1 MPDARKENAE
11 EILSA
16 FAVEP
21 AHNKATLDLY
31 LKQYP
36 ELASELIDLS
46 LELEMIDPTGEDVI
60 DTDSPIVNAAWAAF
74 VDGGVTD
81 APITAASFTREV
93 ANGMGLKLAALMGLR
108 DRKVEVDSLPNAF
121 SARLSKAL
129 AAPVSRLMEYLAGPQ
144 GMPVGA
150 SFKADAKP
158 EQKPKI
164 SIKQLLAEC
173 GYTPEQITNLL
184 KED

>member
-1 MPDARKENAE
+1 MPDGRKDNAE

-21 AHNKATLDLY
+21 APTKATLDLY

-46 LELEMIDPTGEDVI
+46 LELEMSDPTVEDVI

-74 VDGGVTD
+74 VGGAVPD
-81 APITAASFTREV
+81 EPITAASFTREV

-108 DRKVEVDSLPNAF
+108 DRKVEVESLPNSF

-129 AAPVSRLMEYLAGPQ
+129 ATPVPRLMEYLAGPQ

-150 SFKADAKP
+150 SFKSDTKP

-173 GYTPEQITNLL
+173 GHTPEQISELL
-184 KED
+184 RED

>member
-1 MPDARKENAE
+1 MPDARKENPE

-46 LELEMIDPTGEDVI
+46 LELEMIDPTEEDVI

-150 SFKADAKP
+150 SFKADSKP

-164 SIKQLLAEC
+164 SINQLLAEC